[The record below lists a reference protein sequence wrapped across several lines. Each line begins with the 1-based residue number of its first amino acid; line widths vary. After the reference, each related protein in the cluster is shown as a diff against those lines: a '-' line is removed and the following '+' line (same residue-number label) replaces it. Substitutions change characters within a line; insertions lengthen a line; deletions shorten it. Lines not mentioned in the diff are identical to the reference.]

1 MPKAFPDFVQ
11 AAYRL
16 LDGEMSPAEERE
28 FKSMLKAEP
37 KLKQVFAEI
46 RQARQAMQI
55 YRQILPPAS
64 EFNRIRRE
72 LIQQLF
78 A

>member
-1 MPKAFPDFVQ
+1 MPKAFPDFEQ
-11 AAYRL
+11 AADRL
-16 LDGEMSPAEERE
+16 LDGEMSPKEERE
-28 FKSMLKAEP
+28 FKNMLKAEP
-37 KLKQVFAEI
+37 RLKQVFAEI
-46 RQARQAMQI
+46 RQARQAMRI

-64 EFNRIRRE
+64 EFNHIRRK